1 MRGHHSLIPFRALSE
16 SPPQPTRAAKPT
28 DDVFVLTST
37 PPLFWCRPNFSDLK
51 KSDAITKL
59 KEGARRITQVSP
71 SGLEKALS
79 SATGSLQVVLVRLP
93 FCKGSEELRPGLEEL
108 AQESSGA
115 DFFEVT
121 LKDSRG
127 DSGDLLGDVWLS
139 PTVKAFKDGQQVA
152 QAEEPAVEDVQRILR
167 S

>member
-1 MRGHHSLIPFRALSE
+1 
-16 SPPQPTRAAKPT
+16 
-28 DDVFVLTST
+28 
-37 PPLFWCRPNFSDLK
+37 
-51 KSDAITKL
+51 
-59 KEGARRITQVSP
+59 VSP

-108 AQESSGA
+108 AQGSSGA

-167 S
+167 G

>member
-1 MRGHHSLIPFRALSE
+1 M
-16 SPPQPTRAAKPT
+16 
-28 DDVFVLTST
+28 
-37 PPLFWCRPNFSDLK
+37 
-51 KSDAITKL
+51 
-59 KEGARRITQVSP
+59 SP

-139 PTVKAFKDGQQVA
+139 PTVKAFKDGQQGA
-152 QAEEPAVEDVQRILR
+152 QAEEPAVEDEQRILR